1 MWGKFT
7 FFVFFILEEIVRV
20 ALAFYVTYLIL
31 FEIHAINRSYVED
44 TYFGTKRSLTV
55 LKEKSHV

>member
-7 FFVFFILEEIVRV
+7 FFVFFILEEIARV

-44 TYFGTKRSLTV
+44 TYFGTKRSLMV